1 MGTLVE
7 LPIKTIFNGVSRQ
20 PPSVRQL
27 GQVEDADNTLLSVV
41 TGGFEKRPGTQ
52 HVAELTAA
60 DPDVGYA
67 VHAIDR
73 DSTEQYLVLVPGDGT
88 IIVYD
93 ALTGLEKTVNSM
105 AADAVDYLTASSHEA
120 FAFVSVVDYT
130 FVVNRE
136 VVVAKQ
142 PNTGWTAV
150 ADGAGT
156 LTDDMTNETNAFDT
170 NPATFATKAAATSAH
185 LTKDWGAGALRKRI
199 ARCTVTGITGIDLVS
214 LQYSDDGSNFTTV
227 ETRAPSGGSVDLW
240 ESFEA
245 SLVHR
250 YTRVLFTNSIAGN
263 MSVGDVEFWEA
274 AEAKGVVQT
283 FSALPGSPSTGDI
296 YEIAGD
302 SSTNFDNY
310 FMEWDGSVW
319 RETVAPYAHNEFDNE
334 TMPYTLIREVDGTFT
349 FAQAEWAPRQTGDS
363 QIAPFP
369 SLLDR
374 TINDVYFHKNR
385 LGFLADEFCVF
396 SQAGNYFDLWPEK
409 ATQILD
415 SDGFEKA
422 ASTNKV
428 TILQWAV
435 PFRRSLFVT
444 SEKNQFEVSSL
455 EKFTAA
461 SAEIDASTTYEAS
474 RFCRPAAMGDT
485 LYFASNYA
493 GHSVIWEYFWD
504 DDKFSS
510 SAADITKHCET
521 YVPQDMRQFA
531 AVPASDRLFC
541 LSHKDAT
548 EQGKLYVYTT
558 YWDGTEKLQS
568 AWCSWTFPDAMI
580 LGIAS
585 LGDYIY
591 LVFSREGKVYLEKV
605 TATTET
611 DDPDLGFSVLLDRRV
626 RETGTY
632 DAVNDWTTFTLDFD
646 HGDDLEAVLSGDWD
660 QPGRP
665 INILSYPT
673 ANTVRLRGDY
683 GGSDRVYFGKPYT
696 MSVELS
702 KQYVRDANGAAI
714 ISGRTQLNTMT
725 MQFRKTGYFTVEVM
739 PDRRDTKT
747 FVMPG
752 ALLGSADIV
761 NTPLIIDDGRFTF
774 RVNSKAD
781 TVRIVIKNDK
791 HVPSNITSM
800 AWLGFFTELSRQ
812 E

>member
-7 LPIKTIFNGVSRQ
+7 QPIKTIFNGVSRQ

-27 GQVEDADNTLLSVV
+27 GQVEEADNVLLSVV
-41 TGGFEKRPGTQ
+41 TGGYEKRPGSQ
-52 HVAELTAA
+52 HIAELTGADDAA
-60 DPDVGYA
+60 DYA
-67 VHAIDR
+67 VHSIDR
-73 DSTEQYLVLVPGDGT
+73 DSSEQYLVLLPGDGT
-88 IIVYD
+88 ILVYD
-93 ALTGLEKTVNSM
+93 ALTGAAKTVNSM
-105 AADAVDYLTASSHEA
+105 TSDALDYLTASTHEA

-136 VVVAKQ
+136 VIVAKQ
-142 PNTGWTAV
+142 PNTDWVNV
-150 ADGAGT
+150 ADGTGT
-156 LTDDMTNETNAFDT
+156 LTSDMTTPSNAFDT

-185 LTKDWGAGALRKRI
+185 LTKDWTLALAKRI
-199 ARCTVTGITGIDLVS
+199 TRCVVTGITNVDLVS
-214 LQYSDDGSNFTTV
+214 LQYSDDGVAFTTL
-227 ETRAPSGGSVDLW
+227 ETVVPSGGTADIW
-240 ESFEA
+240 TSFEA
-245 SLVHR
+245 AIKHR
-250 YTRVLFTNSIAGN
+250 YHRILFTNSVAAN
-263 MSVGDVEFWEA
+263 MSVGDVELYEA
-274 AEAKGVVQT
+274 ASIKGSVQT
-283 FSALPGSPSTGDI
+283 FSALPGSPTTGDI

-302 SSTNFDNY
+302 VSTNFDNY
-310 FMEWDGSVW
+310 FMKWDGTVW
-319 RETVAPYAHNEFDNE
+319 RETVAPYAHNEFNNV
-334 TMPYTLIREVDGTFT
+334 TMPYTLIRESNGTFT
-349 FAQAEWAPRQTGDS
+349 FQKATWAPRQTGDS
-363 QIAPFP
+363 TIAPFP
-369 SLLDR
+369 SFLDK

-385 LGFLADEFCVF
+385 LGFLSDEFCIF

-409 ATQILD
+409 ATQVLD

-455 EKFTAA
+455 EKFAPS

-493 GHSVIWEYFWD
+493 GNSVIWEYFWD

-541 LSHKDAT
+541 LSNKDGLT
-548 EQGKLYVYTT
+548 QGQLFVYTT

-568 AWCSWTFPDAMI
+568 AWCKWTFNDAI
-580 LGIAS
+580 IRGIAS

-591 LVFSREGKVYLEKV
+591 LVVARGTKVYLEKI
-605 TATTET
+605 TATTEV
-611 DDPDLGFSVLLDRRV
+611 DDPDLGFPVLLDRRV
-626 RETGTY
+626 RDTGTY
-632 DAVNDWTTFTLDFD
+632 DAVNDWTTFTLDYD
-646 HGDDLEAVLSGDWD
+646 HGDDLVAVLSGDWD

-665 INILSYPT
+665 IAILSYPT
-673 ANTVRLRGDY
+673 ANTVRLRGNY
-683 GGSDRVYFGKPYT
+683 GGTDRVYFGKPYT

-702 KQYVRDANGAAI
+702 KQYVRDTNGAAI

-725 MQFRKTGYFTVEVM
+725 VQFKKTGYFTVEVT
-739 PDRRDTKT
+739 PERRNTMIFT
-747 FVMPG
+747 MPG
-752 ALLGSADIV
+752 ALLGSGDLV
-761 NTPLIIDDGRFTF
+761 NTPLIIEDGRFTF

-781 TVRIVIKNDK
+781 TVRIVFKNDK
-791 HVPSNITSM
+791 HVPCNITSM
-800 AWLGFFTELSRQ
+800 AWLGFFAELSRQ